1 MEFLLLLGLALV
13 GLRVLALRDTRE
25 RIALLASHLQRHR
38 IEPRMGQ
45 LIDGYLRAAGEP
57 DPERAQSAWQNLA
70 EVEQALAGELAQ
82 LATDLQGVWGERMRV
97 CRWPVAVPHA
107 TRFFPHAGFDFRA
120 LVQIHAQGFA
130 TVLRN
135 DEALP
140 PPRPRLSCH
149 RRAVAVPAQ
158 LPLVLPLALGGRCAT
173 ARRAQDAPQPGAG
186 VGVTS
191 HPHRLPL
198 AGQRPQQLKAATRIR
213 TC

>member
-57 DPERAQSAWQNLA
+57 DPERAQPDGQNLA
-70 EVEQALAGELAQ
+70 EVEQALAGELTQ
-82 LATDLQGVWGERMRV
+82 LAADLQGVWGERMRV

-120 LVQIHAQGFA
+120 LVQVHAQGFQA
-130 TVLRN
+130 VLRN

-140 PPRPRLSCH
+140 PRDRAFRATAELLLFQHSCH
-149 RRAVAVPAQ
+149 WYCRSRWVADARLLAAHKTPHSQ
-158 LPLVLPLALGGRCAT
+158 VLASVSP
-173 ARRAQDAPQPGAG
+173 
-186 VGVTS
+186 
-191 HPHRLPL
+191 
-198 AGQRPQQLKAATRIR
+198 ATRTDYLSLVNGR
-213 TC
+213 NS

>member
-57 DPERAQSAWQNLA
+57 DPERAQPDWQNLA
-70 EVEQALAGELAQ
+70 EVEQALAGELTQ
-82 LATDLQGVWGERMRV
+82 LAADLQGVWGERMRV

-120 LVQIHAQGFA
+120 LVQVHAQGFQA
-130 TVLRN
+130 VLRN
-135 DEALP
+135 DEALA
-140 PPRPRLSCH
+140 PRDRAFRATAELLLFQHSCH
-149 RRAVAVPAQ
+149 WYCRSRWVADARLLAAHKTPHSQ
-158 LPLVLPLALGGRCAT
+158 VLASASP
-173 ARRAQDAPQPGAG
+173 
-186 VGVTS
+186 
-191 HPHRLPL
+191 
-198 AGQRPQQLKAATRIR
+198 ATRTDYLSLVNGR
-213 TC
+213 NS

>member
-70 EVEQALAGELAQ
+70 EVEQALAGELTQ
-82 LATDLQGVWGERMRV
+82 LAADLQGVWGERMRV

-120 LVQIHAQGFA
+120 LVQVHAQGFQA
-130 TVLRN
+130 VLRN
-135 DEALP
+135 DEALA
-140 PPRPRLSCH
+140 PRDRAFRATAELLLFQHSCH
-149 RRAVAVPAQ
+149 WYCRSRWVADARLLAAHKTPHSQ
-158 LPLVLPLALGGRCAT
+158 VLASVSP
-173 ARRAQDAPQPGAG
+173 
-186 VGVTS
+186 
-191 HPHRLPL
+191 
-198 AGQRPQQLKAATRIR
+198 ATRTDYLSLVNGR
-213 TC
+213 NS

>member
-38 IEPRMGQ
+38 IEPRMAQ

-57 DPERAQSAWQNLA
+57 DPDRAQPVWQTLA

-82 LATDLQGVWGERMRV
+82 LATDLQAVWGERMRV

-107 TRFFPHAGFDFRA
+107 TRFFPHAGYDFRA
-120 LVQIHAQGFA
+120 LVQVHAQGFQA
-130 TVLRN
+130 VLRN

-140 PPRPRLSCH
+140 PRDRAFRATAELLLFQHSCH
-149 RRAVAVPAQ
+149 WYCRSRWVADARLLAAHKTPHSQVLASVAPATRTDY
-158 LPLVLPLALGGRCAT
+158 LALVNGRN
-173 ARRAQDAPQPGAG
+173 
-186 VGVTS
+186 S
-191 HPHRLPL
+191 
-198 AGQRPQQLKAATRIR
+198 
-213 TC
+213 

>member
-70 EVEQALAGELAQ
+70 EVEQALAGELTQ
-82 LATDLQGVWGERMRV
+82 LAADLQGVWGERMRV

-120 LVQIHAQGFA
+120 LVQVHAQGFQA
-130 TVLRN
+130 VLRN
-135 DEALP
+135 DEALA
-140 PPRPRLSCH
+140 PRDRAFRATAELLLFQHSCH
-149 RRAVAVPAQ
+149 WYCRSRWVADARLLAAHKTPHSQVLASVSPATRTDY
-158 LPLVLPLALGGRCAT
+158 LALVNGRN
-173 ARRAQDAPQPGAG
+173 
-186 VGVTS
+186 S
-191 HPHRLPL
+191 
-198 AGQRPQQLKAATRIR
+198 
-213 TC
+213 

>member
-1 MEFLLLLGLALV
+1 
-13 GLRVLALRDTRE
+13 
-25 RIALLASHLQRHR
+25 
-38 IEPRMGQ
+38 MGQ

-140 PPRPRLSCH
+140 PRDRAFRATAELLLFQHSCH
-149 RRAVAVPAQ
+149 WFCRSRWVADARLLAAHKTPHSQ
-158 LPLVLPLALGGRCAT
+158 VLASVSP
-173 ARRAQDAPQPGAG
+173 
-186 VGVTS
+186 
-191 HPHRLPL
+191 
-198 AGQRPQQLKAATRIR
+198 ATRTDYLSLVNGR
-213 TC
+213 NS

>member
-57 DPERAQSAWQNLA
+57 DPERAQPDWQNLA
-70 EVEQALAGELAQ
+70 EVEQALAGELTQ
-82 LATDLQGVWGERMRV
+82 LAADLQGVWGERMRV

-120 LVQIHAQGFA
+120 LVQVHAQGFQA
-130 TVLRN
+130 VLRN
-135 DEALP
+135 DEALA
-140 PPRPRLSCH
+140 PRDRAFRATAELLLFQHSCH
-149 RRAVAVPAQ
+149 WYCRSRWVADARLLAAHKTPHSQ
-158 LPLVLPLALGGRCAT
+158 VLASVSP
-173 ARRAQDAPQPGAG
+173 
-186 VGVTS
+186 
-191 HPHRLPL
+191 
-198 AGQRPQQLKAATRIR
+198 ATRTDYLSLVNGR
-213 TC
+213 NS